1 MSYLEGL
8 LAEGEQVRL
17 LAHRHVLFL
26 LLRTILFF
34 LAALALW
41 VLAVVVLTQ
50 LETAA
55 EWISLGLVLLSL
67 VPLAIGV
74 YRLLVWRTEQ
84 YAVTNYRIVQVEGI
98 FSKRTFDSAL
108 EQVNDVEMTQS
119 LLGRLFDYG
128 NIDIITGSEIG
139 VNHLT
144 GIANPFEFKRAL
156 LATRMELSGFANAR
170 RPVTAVGQDPVRLLA
185 ALTELRDSG
194 MMTPEEYEERKAQLL
209 QRR

>member
-1 MSYLEGL
+1 
-8 LAEGEQVRL
+8 
-17 LAHRHVLFL
+17 
-26 LLRTILFF
+26 
-34 LAALALW
+34 
-41 VLAVVVLTQ
+41 
-50 LETAA
+50 
-55 EWISLGLVLLSL
+55 
-67 VPLAIGV
+67 
-74 YRLLVWRTEQ
+74 
-84 YAVTNYRIVQVEGI
+84 
-98 FSKRTFDSAL
+98 
-108 EQVNDVEMTQS
+108 
-119 LLGRLFDYG
+119 
-128 NIDIITGSEIG
+128 